1 MSLHL
6 HVARIASPSLVN
18 TRQLRVTVQGRLPQN
33 ITQESEKGNRIVES
47 DTDEHLAMIIIMVII
62 SAINARASSA

>member
-1 MSLHL
+1 M
-6 HVARIASPSLVN
+6 
-18 TRQLRVTVQGRLPQN
+18 QGRLSQN

-47 DTDEHLAMIIIMVII
+47 DTDEHLAMTIIMVII